1 MAGCSSAGGED
12 ENRPPAPA
20 PVTAAALT
28 EDLRALDEI
37 ARRHGGDRAAG
48 TPGYDASVRYVAGR
62 LRELGWRVTLQE
74 VPLRVPSEPTPAR
87 LSIASLGAL
96 EPLEDFRVPTY
107 SGAGAG
113 SGPVAPV
120 GSGCTGSDFDGLAR
134 GAVAF
139 ARFGGCVNREKALN
153 ARRAGA
159 LALLV
164 EGGSAPRGV
173 PSSTLLSP
181 PGLPVL
187 AVGRRAARALEPG
200 VRVSLRVDA
209 SVSRA
214 TTQNVLAEAGA
225 GKRVVMAG
233 AHLDSVPDGPGI
245 NDNASGVAALLAAA
259 RALGPRPRGRVRLAF
274 WGAEELGLIGSR
286 HYVRGLSR
294 ERRDE
299 IAGYLNLDMVGSPNA
314 VPAVYRDADER
325 LERLMRRAHPGR
337 ETGVSVGGASDH
349 APFAEQGIPVNG
361 LYTGS
366 SEPGPG
372 GRPRDPCYHLP
383 CDTLGNVDREVLLR
397 AARATVRALRGA
409 FAE

>member
-1 MAGCSSAGGED
+1 MGGCSSSGD
-12 ENRPPAPA
+12 ENEKQPPA
-20 PVTAAALT
+20 PVTEAALT
-28 EDLRALDEI
+28 EHLTALDEI

-62 LRELGWRVTLQE
+62 LRESGWRVTLQE
-74 VPLRVPSEPTPAR
+74 VPLRVPAEASLAR

-96 EPLEDFRVPTY
+96 EPLVDFRAPTY

-113 SGPVAPV
+113 SGPVAAV
-120 GSGCTGSDFDGLAR
+120 GSGCSGADFDALER

-139 ARFGGCVNREKALN
+139 AEAGGCVNREKALN
-153 ARRAGA
+153 ARREGA

-164 EGGSAPRGV
+164 EAGSAPRGV

-200 VRVSLRVDA
+200 VRVSLRVDT

-214 TTQNVLAEAGA
+214 TTQNVLAEAGE

-245 NDNASGVAALLAAA
+245 NDNASGVAALLGAAD
-259 RALGPRPRGRVRLAF
+259 ALGPRPRVRVRLAF

-286 HYVRGLSR
+286 HYVRALSR
-294 ERRDE
+294 EGRDE
-299 IAGYLNLDMVGSPNA
+299 IAAYLNLDIVGSPNA
-314 VPAVYRDADER
+314 VPAVYRDADVR

-337 ETGVSVGGASDH
+337 ETGVNVGGASDH

-366 SEPGPG
+366 SERGPG

-383 CDTLGNVDREVLLR
+383 CDALDNVDRGVLLR

-409 FAE
+409 ADG